1 MNYLILNGTNSNTI
15 PGLIISS
22 LPPITKPEMR
32 VAIDEIDGKDG
43 DQITKLGYSAYD
55 KEIEIGLS
63 YNYDVN
69 QVLAFFNT
77 EGIVTFSNEPD
88 KYYRYTIVDQIDLE
102 KLIRFKTAKVTMH
115 VQPFKYELTEEEK
128 KITTT
133 ETSFEGT
140 NIQIT
145 GSEFGGLITDQ
156 KYKGQTEQRTTIGYN
171 MLPPGEAGSHT
182 VNGLTHTSDGKGM
195 YTLNGT
201 ASSASGQ
208 DWAVNPYTIKSGDYL
223 YLCNFATNSNVT
235 FALLTDENTQI
246 MYTGPSTA
254 NRIVSLNA
262 YAGQTINYVR
272 TRNATQTLNNFKMSP
287 MICDTTTRATFE
299 EFTDGPAP
307 NPSYPQ
313 EVKVTRGSQK
323 IEISSKNW
331 IANETFVQGSYLD
344 NTSTIRI
351 SCRNSKLKA
360 NTTYTLSSNLNYNN
374 FNIEI
379 VTATGQFPLSNNS
392 SVKYDS
398 GWKSGNFS
406 FTTGNEDVYINIA
419 VKKLPDGV
427 VINPNDVAGY
437 HFQIEKGTTAT
448 SYVKHYEQEFELD
461 LPVENLF
468 NKNDS
473 SLIFDGFPNRSSLKL
488 ETNTTAKT
496 ICLPCQPNTTYTVSK
511 VASAR
516 FYVDETASSTIAS
529 GITIA
534 PLSTGTATGVTNYTV
549 TTSSNAKYL
558 LIYYYVSSA
567 DTKTEEEIRDSI
579 QIETRRHS

>member
-43 DQITKLGYSAYD
+43 DQITKLGYSAND

-102 KLIRFKTAKVTMH
+102 RLIRFKTAKVTMH

-133 ETSFEGT
+133 ETAFEGT
-140 NIQIT
+140 NIEIT
-145 GSEFGGLITDQ
+145 GSEFGGLITEQ
-156 KYKGQTEQRTTIGYN
+156 KHKGQTEQRTTIGYN

-182 VNGLTHTSDGKGM
+182 VNGLTHISDGKGT
-195 YTLNGT
+195 YTLSGT

-208 DWAVNPYTIKSGDYL
+208 NWAVEPYTIKSGDYL
-223 YLCNFATNSNVT
+223 YLCNSATNSNVT

-254 NRIVSLNA
+254 NRIVSLSA

-272 TRNATQTLNNFKMSP
+272 TRSATQTLNNFKMSP

-323 IEISSKNW
+323 IALMNKNL
-331 IANETFVQGSYLD
+331 IEETFKGYNINARGQFETGGTSLDFDVQIARVVAG
-344 NTSTIRI
+344 
-351 SCRNSKLKA
+351 A
-360 NTTYTLSSNLNYNN
+360 TYTITPATNVIAYFDGKPTTSSQSYNGAREVITN
-374 FNIEI
+374 TNTLTPTRSGYIAI
-379 VTATGQFPLSNNS
+379 RTPTTNTAQL
-392 SVKYDS
+392 
-398 GWKSGNFS
+398 
-406 FTTGNEDVYINIA
+406 
-419 VKKLPDGV
+419 
-427 VINPNDVAGY
+427 
-437 HFQIEKGTTAT
+437 EKGTTAT
-448 SYVKHYEQEFELD
+448 SYVPHYEQEYPLD
-461 LPVENLF
+461 LPVENLLQ
-468 NKNDS
+468 NTATSGS
-473 SLIFDGFPNRSSLKL
+473 SN
-488 ETNTTAKT
+488 
-496 ICLPCQPNTTYTVSK
+496 
-511 VASAR
+511 
-516 FYVDETASSTIAS
+516 
-529 GITIA
+529 GITWTKNSDGTINVD
-534 PLSTGTATGVTNYTV
+534 GTATADVSFYVTASLTFASGSYILSGCPKGGS
-549 TTSSNAKYL
+549 TTTYSMVLEGTARDTGDGKTFTTTTNKRVAIEIKSGTTCNNL
-558 LIYYYVSSA
+558 LF
-567 DTKTEEEIRDSI
+567 KP